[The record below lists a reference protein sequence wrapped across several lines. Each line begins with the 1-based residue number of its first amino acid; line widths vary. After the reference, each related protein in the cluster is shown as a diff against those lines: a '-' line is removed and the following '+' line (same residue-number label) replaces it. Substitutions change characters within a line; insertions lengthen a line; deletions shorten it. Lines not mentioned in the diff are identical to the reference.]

1 MLSWSTKATRTCPPF
16 PAATLAGPC
25 SATPSSPPSG
35 SPESRDTSASPSS
48 ALRTRGPLSP
58 SIWPM
63 ACLSCRRPVLERTN
77 TPRTRRATT
86 RMRKETSMMTP
97 RQHPLPRDGQALPPV
112 LPAARDAIARS
123 RFRFLG
129 LLVLGLILTALLLP
143 AQAAA
148 HVNVEVGD
156 GRYVMELGFRDEPAY
171 LGLPNA
177 LFLKVGEYGT
187 GGTTPVEEL
196 AGTLTAEVTKDG
208 QTKQLPLVPKGD
220 GVYEGALVPTAVGD
234 YTFHISGTIGD
245 APVDESVTSGPNTFN
260 SVEPLAVIEFPISQ
274 PGPAQLAAAGA
285 DAQAAAATARTLG
298 MAGVAAGILALIVAV
313 VALARSRRTPTTAP
327 PTGTPPSGKLIR

>member
-1 MLSWSTKATRTCPPF
+1 ML
-16 PAATLAGPC
+16 
-25 SATPSSPPSG
+25 
-35 SPESRDTSASPSS
+35 
-48 ALRTRGPLSP
+48 
-58 SIWPM
+58 
-63 ACLSCRRPVLERTN
+63 
-77 TPRTRRATT
+77 
-86 RMRKETSMMTP
+86 
-97 RQHPLPRDGQALPPV
+97 RQHPLPRGGQALPPV
-112 LPAARDAIARS
+112 TMAVRDAIVGS

-208 QTKQLPLVPKGD
+208 QTKQLPLVPIGD

-234 YTFHISGTIGD
+234 YTFHITGAIGD
-245 APVDESVTSGPNTFN
+245 ATVDESVTSGPNTFN
-260 SVEPLAVIEFPISQ
+260 SVEPLSGIEFPVAR
-274 PGPAQLAAAGA
+274 PDAAQLDATVAETGGA
-285 DAQAAAATARTLG
+285 VATARTFSLIGIAVGALG
-298 MAGVAAGILALIVAV
+298 LIVAA
-313 VALARSRRTPTTAP
+313 VALTRSGRTTTKGADP
-327 PTGTPPSGKLIR
+327 VPVESSGKLIR